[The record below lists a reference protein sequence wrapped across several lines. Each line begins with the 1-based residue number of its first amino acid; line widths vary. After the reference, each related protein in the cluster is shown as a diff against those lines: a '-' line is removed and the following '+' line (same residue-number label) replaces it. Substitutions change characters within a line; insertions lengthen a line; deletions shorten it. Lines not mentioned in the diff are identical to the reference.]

1 MTATERKA
9 VGNNIRAA
17 LKTRFPSTRF
27 SVSVFRHGYWGTTF
41 GVRWKDGPSEEQ
53 VEQIADALKPGN
65 KNVHINYARECVDA

>member
-27 SVSVFRHGYWGTTF
+27 SVSVFRPGYWGTTF

-53 VEQIADALKPGN
+53 VDKPGN